1 MNVSR
6 ETMVTYYEIIR
17 IILDET
23 EKQLE
28 KVSKIVNAYYG
39 QRANGK
45 TANIK
50 MKLTP
55 VYMCSMSYDLLGVCY

>member
-1 MNVSR
+1 MNVSS
-6 ETMVTYYEIIR
+6 ETMVTYYEIMR
-17 IILDET
+17 MILDEN
-23 EKQLE
+23 EKQIE
-28 KVSKIVNAYYG
+28 KVAKIVDCYYG
-39 QRANGK
+39 QRANRK